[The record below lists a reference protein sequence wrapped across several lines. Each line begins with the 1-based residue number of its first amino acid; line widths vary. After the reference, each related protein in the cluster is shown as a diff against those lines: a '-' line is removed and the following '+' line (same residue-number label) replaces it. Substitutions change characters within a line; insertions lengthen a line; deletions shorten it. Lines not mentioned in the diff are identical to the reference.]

1 MGDRVESM
9 ETPDLNQVH
18 RILHVIPTLGS
29 GGAERVL
36 LTYLS
41 QPALK
46 QGFRHLVV
54 LTEVA
59 DPHSDRPET
68 VLVKLLEEQGVE
80 VVGLGLPGSRN
91 IFKSIIALKQLIR
104 ERKIDLVH
112 TQLLWANIAGRCA
125 GRWVGVPV
133 ISSFQ
138 NTDYDPQYMDS
149 INASYWKQNLIR
161 RLDSCTTRYCVTKS
175 VAVSDYVAKHIESKL
190 GLNQMTIQVIHNS
203 ADSTQ
208 ITPSV
213 ADPRQKI
220 YHELNLDDD
229 AQLVLNV
236 GRVTDQKCHIELVE
250 AFSKIA
256 LQHPKA
262 YLIIIGSKVDK
273 PYLDRL
279 EELIRFKNLPGRILL
294 TGPRRDIPDWLS
306 VCDLFVFP
314 SKFEGLP
321 VALSEALAAGMAC
334 IATNI
339 GAIPEL
345 IRHEETG
352 LLVSLGDIEALA
364 QSIAVLLK
372 DKQLRQKYGNAAR
385 ADVLERLHPEI
396 KSRQMAELYKQY
408 SK

>member
-1 MGDRVESM
+1 M
-9 ETPDLNQVH
+9 ETTDVNRAH

-46 QGFRHLVV
+46 QGFQHLVV
-54 LTEVA
+54 LTDVA
-59 DPHSDRPET
+59 DPHSDSPET
-68 VLVKLLEEQGVE
+68 FLVKLLEEQGVE

-91 IFKSIIALKQLIR
+91 VFKSIIALKRLIC

-112 TQLLWANIAGRCA
+112 TQLLWANIAGRLA
-125 GRWVGVPV
+125 GRWAGVHV
-133 ISSFQ
+133 LSSFQ
-138 NTDYDPQYMDS
+138 NTDYDPQYIDS
-149 INASYWKQNLIR
+149 IKASYRKQNLIR
-161 RLDSCTTRYCVTKS
+161 ILDSWTTRYCVTKS

-190 GLNQMTIQVIHNS
+190 GLNQMAIQVIHNC

-213 ADPRQKI
+213 SDPRRKI
-220 YHELNLDDD
+220 YLELNLGED
-229 AQLVLNV
+229 AQLILNV

-250 AFSKIA
+250 AFSRIA
-256 LQHPKA
+256 IQHPNA
-262 YLIIIGSKVDK
+262 LLVVIGSKADK
-273 PYLDRL
+273 QYLDRL
-279 EELIRFKNLPGRILL
+279 EEVIKSKNLPGRILL
-294 TGPRRDIPDWLS
+294 IGPRRDIPDWLS

-334 IATNI
+334 IATNV

-345 IRHEETG
+345 IRHEQTG

-364 QSIAVLLK
+364 QSITRLLK
-372 DKQLRQKYGNAAR
+372 DKELRQKYGNAAR